1 MQCVNSPTPY
11 RSGRRMRRFVR
22 SPGAQHHLWAL
33 TLQPPGRK
41 LLPRHWLKTIRL
53 LIGNLK
59 PKEAAM
65 NAIFRDIHHEP
76 MAEVELEPRSFS
88 DLQLKALLHVHG
100 AKWTRRWSVTPS
112 DLPLHLDRLP
122 IPVDSFMSPHCI
134 SWQGHIHS
142 QPWACALIPCLRG
155 RDSDHVLGSFQ
166 PSDSTAA
173 IRLLSSISLMKPSKL
188 SDTSHSNSGLPSFC
202 RGEKSRFTRHKW
214 GDISSQFCSESTFF
228 WSTQLKETEW
238 VEVIYKLLEGYF
250 QSGLQQFRNPYPKNN
265 THAQVS

>member
-1 MQCVNSPTPY
+1 MECYTLWSPFASRQTPY
-11 RSGRRMRRFVR
+11 SCR
-22 SPGAQHHLWAL
+22 
-33 TLQPPGRK
+33 
-41 LLPRHWLKTIRL
+41 
-53 LIGNLK
+53 
-59 PKEAAM
+59 
-65 NAIFRDIHHEP
+65 
-76 MAEVELEPRSFS
+76 
-88 DLQLKALLHVHG
+88 LLHVP
-100 AKWTRRWSVTPS
+100 T
-112 DLPLHLDRLP
+112 LHFLAGTYPQSTL
-122 IPVDSFMSPHCI
+122 
-134 SWQGHIHS
+134 G
-142 QPWACALIPCLRG
+142 CALIPCLRG